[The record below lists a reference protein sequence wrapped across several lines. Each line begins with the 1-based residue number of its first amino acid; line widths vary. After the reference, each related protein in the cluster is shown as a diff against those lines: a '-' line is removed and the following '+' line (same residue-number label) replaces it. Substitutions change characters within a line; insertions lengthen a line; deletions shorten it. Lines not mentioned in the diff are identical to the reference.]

1 MRKLAI
7 FSIGFAVA
15 AAVYIRLLSPLMGLI
30 AAGVLSATVF
40 VTMLFHGDPAKRVR
54 IAALGA
60 VIGVVWTW
68 GYEQLKL
75 LPMEQWIGE
84 EQTIYVE
91 VLRLPE
97 ETDYGCKVEAKL
109 GTGKILLYL
118 DDVTELSVGD
128 QLTVTADVIDAG
140 RGSGEEENLYYQARD
155 ISLLGF
161 QNGDLYRTE
170 AEKVPFRA
178 YPALAAQK
186 LREKILSI
194 FPEDTSGF
202 ALALLTGEK
211 SGLSFGEQ
219 NALSLSGIAHVVSVS
234 GMHVSLLAGMV
245 LLLCANR
252 RRLASLVAIPV
263 MFFFAAMLGF
273 TPSVTRAVLMNSVLF
288 LAPLLKR
295 ENDLPTAL
303 SFALLLILMTNPWAI
318 ANVSFQLSFASM
330 LGILLITPY
339 LYKLVV
345 EFLQIDTLKER
356 NSRLLKPVKSV
367 SVILATTFGAT
378 VTTTPIMAYHFNTVS
393 LVAPLTNLLTMPV
406 ISFVFTGAF
415 VAVLLGFLWTP
426 LGTAV
431 AWLLSWL
438 IRYVMWVAESLSRV
452 PYAAVYSVIF
462 YIVAW
467 LVAAYLLLGC
477 YFLYRKTCRPA
488 ALAVSV
494 TITLVGAVLLSGLE
508 TANMTLTAV
517 DVGQGQCIV
526 ARSGGQTAV
535 IDCGGD
541 SGEKNGEDVARK
553 LLMSGETKVD
563 ALILT
568 HFDAD
573 HMCGVTQLMARMD
586 VARLYVADVDEDSST
601 RALVLHAAEQEGA
614 EIFFVTLDTVF
625 SFGTGSIALY
635 PPTTPGEDNASLAA
649 LLSFQEY
656 DILITGDMSSSQERK
671 LLNNYSFP
679 DIEVLFA
686 GHHGSKYSTCSEL
699 LEATLPETVIICVGK
714 NSYGHPTQEVLD
726 RIAIIGS
733 EVYRTDLCGDI
744 TITR

>member
-30 AAGVLSATVF
+30 AAGGLLAAVF
-40 VTMLFHGDPAKRVR
+40 VTLLFHGDPAKRVR

-60 VIGVVWTW
+60 VVGLIWTW

-84 EQTIYVE
+84 EQTICAE

-118 DDVTELSVGD
+118 DEVTELSVGD

-140 RGSGEEENLYYQARD
+140 LGSGEEENLYYQARD

-161 QNGDLYRTE
+161 QNGDLDRTA
-170 AEKVPFRA
+170 AEKVPLRA

-211 SGLSFGEQ
+211 SGLSFEEQ

-234 GMHVSLLAGMV
+234 GMHVSLLAGLV
-245 LLLCANR
+245 LLLCAKR

-318 ANVSFQLSFASM
+318 ANVSFQLSFAAM

-339 LYKLVV
+339 LYKLIA
-345 EFLQIDTLKER
+345 EFLQIDTLEEH
-356 NSRLLKPVKSV
+356 NSRFLKPVESV
-367 SVILATTFGAT
+367 SLIVATTFGAT
-378 VTTTPIMAYHFNTVS
+378 ITTTPIMAYHFSTVS
-393 LVAPLTNLLTMPV
+393 LVAPLTNLLVMPV
-406 ISFVFTGAF
+406 ISFVFTGTF

-426 LGTAV
+426 LGSAV

-438 IRYVMWVAESLSRV
+438 IRYVMWVAESLSRI
-452 PYAAVYSVIF
+452 PYAAVYTESF

-477 YFLYRKTCRPA
+477 YFLYRKSCRPA
-488 ALAVSV
+488 ALVLSV
-494 TITLVGAVLLSGLE
+494 VITLVGAVLLSGLE

-526 ARSGGQTAV
+526 VRSGGQTAI

-541 SGEKNGEDVARK
+541 RGEKNGEDVARK

-614 EIFFVTLDTVF
+614 EIFFVTLDTEL

-635 PPTTPGEDNASLAA
+635 PPVTPDEDNASLAA

-671 LLNNYSFP
+671 LLNNYAFP
-679 DIEVLFA
+679 DIEVLLA

-726 RIAIIGS
+726 RIAAIGS